1 MSDSSDLEADRRL
14 LRRAVDRRRRA
25 RARAFPRRAR
35 RTGTRRPARCVTAAD
50 LAIDRLL
57 YDILIGARPDDGW
70 LSEERADDGSRHR
83 RRRVWMVDPI
93 DGTRAFADGEPE
105 FAISIALAGRRRGRC
120 SARCSTRRPEEHF
133 EAERDAGAR
142 LNGAS
147 LRISERRELTG
158 ARLLSSRTRD
168 APPRL
173 AAADPRGAQF
183 TTMGSLAYKL
193 ALVAAGRFDGLV
205 SLRASH
211 DWDLAAAALL
221 IGEAGGRISGADGA
235 PLVLNQPTPR
245 HAGLA
250 AAGTDRSAPGA
261 GQPAA
266 LGRGRLM
273 RARGDISC
281 RPPRS

>member
-1 MSDSSDLEADRRL
+1 MSDTSDLEADRKL
-14 LRRAVDRRRRA
+14 LRRAVTAAGAVALEQFRA
-25 RARAFPRRAR
+25 GPGHWHKAPGQVL
-35 RTGTRRPARCVTAAD
+35 TEAD

-57 YDILIGARPDDGW
+57 YDILIGARPEDGW

-83 RRRVWMVDPI
+83 RRRVWIVDPI

-105 FAISIALAGRRRGRC
+105 FAISIALAVDGEAVLG
-120 SARCSTRRPEEHF
+120 AVLNPATEEHF
-133 EAERDAGAR
+133 EAQRDAGAR

-147 LRISERRELTG
+147 LRISEQRELTG
-158 ARLLSSRTRD
+158 ARLLSSRTEMRRRD
-168 APPRL
+168 WPQLIP
-173 AAADPRGAQF
+173 GAQF

-235 PLVLNQPTPR
+235 PLLLNQPTPS
-245 HAGLA
+245 HAGIA
-250 AAGTDRSAPGA
+250 AAGTTALHRALVNRLRSVEG
-261 GQPAA
+261 G
-266 LGRGRLM
+266 
-273 RARGDISC
+273 
-281 RPPRS
+281 